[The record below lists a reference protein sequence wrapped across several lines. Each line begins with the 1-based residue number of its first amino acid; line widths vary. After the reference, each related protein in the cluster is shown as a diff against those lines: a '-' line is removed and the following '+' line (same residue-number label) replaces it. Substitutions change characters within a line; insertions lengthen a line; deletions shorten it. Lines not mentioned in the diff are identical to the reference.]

1 MHNSDKLPLLCCG
14 AWGTGTV
21 WNTVFLPFLR
31 NGRNRNGRNRNGRR
45 TCSVGNDGFGCGTVE
60 TAGVRQVRG
69 CMEHS
74 GTTWNGSVGI

>member
-1 MHNSDKLPLLCCG
+1 MHNSDRFPSLWWG

-21 WNTVFLPFLR
+21 WNSVFLMFLR
-31 NGRNRNGRNRNGRR
+31 NSRKHAGNGRR
-45 TCSVGNDGFGCGTVE
+45 TCYVRNDGFGCGTVE